1 MLHQTL
7 ADWTSSRIESDLEAR
22 AELIVNALNMVD
34 TLDEKAQLVDSLGG
48 PTDQRITLI
57 DADGTVLADTYVDD
71 RDLAALDNHGE
82 RPEVQASLDGEL
94 GMARRHSTSVD
105 ADMLYVAI
113 PIPDSDAVLR
123 ASVPL
128 REVDEALRHLRLLL
142 LFGGVLGIGV
152 AILMSSIASRLMS
165 QTLQQVLDRA
175 RTDTDAA
182 PAAGASPGADTDVDG
197 DDSDSLRQITRA
209 LEETLE
215 LLVRQRNRFRAVLDG
230 MTEGVIATD
239 SDLQITLSNRS
250 VHRLLNTDGD
260 LEDRP
265 LSALLPDDII
275 EAIVE
280 DSDDTVEFQPSHR
293 PVRRIRIRT
302 TPRPDTGGYI
312 LVFHDVTTIRRL
324 ETMRRDFVANV
335 SHELKTPVTVIQANA
350 ETLLDGALGDAE
362 HARTFTEG
370 IDRNARRLS
379 RLISDLL
386 DLSQIEAGEIEI
398 ELQQTPLRAVVE
410 DAVVDI
416 EHRVNSS
423 STSIDID
430 IDEELRVQ
438 SDFDALYR
446 VLLNLLENAVKY
458 GGDDPTVQ
466 LHARRRQSMV
476 LVEVID
482 NGPGIPGEHRDRL
495 FERFYRVDRGRTVDM
510 GGTGLGLAIVK
521 HLVASMHGEVGY
533 RPAEPEG
540 SIFWFT
546 LPAAKKSGDDS

>member
-7 ADWTSSRIESDLEAR
+7 ADWTSSRIESDLEER
-22 AELIVNALNMVD
+22 AELIVNALDMAD
-34 TLDEKAQLVDSLGG
+34 SLDEKAQLVESLGG
-48 PTDQRITLI
+48 PADQRITLI
-57 DADGTVLADTYVDD
+57 DAGGTVLADTYVDD
-71 RDLAALDNHGE
+71 DDLAALDNHGD
-82 RPEVQASLDGEL
+82 RPEVQAGLDGEL

-105 ADMLYVAI
+105 ADMLYAAI

-128 REVDEALRHLRLLL
+128 REVDEALRHVRLLL
-142 LFGGVLGIGV
+142 IFGGVLGIGV

-175 RTDTDAA
+175 RTDTGAA
-182 PAAGASPGADTDVDG
+182 PTAADSPESDTDVDR
-197 DDSDSLRQITRA
+197 DSLRQVTRA

-230 MTEGVIATD
+230 MTEGVVATD

-250 VHRLLNTDGD
+250 VHRLLNTDAD

-265 LSALLPDDII
+265 LSVLLPDDII
-275 EAIVE
+275 DAIVE
-280 DSDDTVEFQPSHR
+280 NSDDTVEFQPSHR
-293 PVRRIRIRT
+293 PERRIRIRT

-350 ETLLDGALGDAE
+350 ETLLDGALDDAE

-398 ELQQTPLRAVVE
+398 ELQQTPLRSVVE
-410 DAVVDI
+410 DAAVDI
-416 EHRVNSS
+416 EHRVNSP
-423 STSIDID
+423 STTIDID
-430 IDEELRVQ
+430 VDNSLRVQ

-458 GGDDPTVQ
+458 GGDEPTVHIQ
-466 LHARRRQSMV
+466 ARRRQSMI

-482 NGPGIPGEHRDRL
+482 HGPGIPRNHRDRL

-546 LPAAKKSGDDS
+546 LPAVKDTDTGS